1 MNKGVG
7 ILKKTLILSRKFILL
22 VLCSLAIF
30 FALACIQNMQNV
42 PLQARINV
50 SALLSHQEI
59 QPLD

>member
-50 SALLSHQEI
+50 SALLSH
-59 QPLD
+59 